1 VSASAAAAARSRAV
15 EAALALCRFAHFAAA
30 MTLFGAMAFVAALAP
45 PDLARALRPATRAI
59 AAAAIPIAAASALV
73 WLALESASMADDW
86 SALVDPPSIGA
97 VLTDTAFGAVWLW
110 RLVVAAALVG
120 ALALGRAGPSV
131 ALVVGAAL
139 LLMSLGLVD
148 HAAMQTG
155 AVGALHRAN
164 DAAHLLATAAWL
176 GGLPMFA
183 LSLSAYRDSRLA
195 AEAVTAMRRFSFW
208 GQFDVALVVLT
219 GVGNVALTSGF
230 ASFAPTPYRMLLATK
245 LVLVAT
251 MIALALINRYV
262 LAPRLKP
269 DGPAQRALARSC
281 LAEVV
286 LGAAVV
292 ALVSL
297 FGLLDPS

>member
-1 VSASAAAAARSRAV
+1 M

-30 MTLFGAMAFVAALAP
+30 MTLFGAMVFVAALAP

-59 AAAAIPIAAASALV
+59 AAAAIPVAALSALV

-86 SALVDPPSIGA
+86 SALIDPQSIGA

-110 RLVVAAALVG
+110 RLVVVAALVG
-120 ALALGRAGPSV
+120 ALALGRAGPTL
-131 ALVVGAAL
+131 AFVVGAAL
-139 LLMSLGLVD
+139 LLASLGLVD

-164 DAAHLLATAAWL
+164 DAAHLMATAAWL

-183 LSLSAYRDSRLA
+183 LCLDAYRDPRLGA
-195 AEAVTAMRRFSFW
+195 DAVTAMRRFSFW

-230 ASFAPTPYRMLLATK
+230 GSLAPTPYRILLAVK
-245 LVLVAT
+245 LALVAT
-251 MIALALINRYV
+251 LVALALVNRYV
-262 LAPRLKP
+262 LAPRLAA
-269 DGPAQRALARSC
+269 DAAAQRALARSC
-281 LAEVV
+281 VAEVV
-286 LGAAVV
+286 LGAMVV
-292 ALVSL
+292 ALVSV

>member
-1 VSASAAAAARSRAV
+1 V

-59 AAAAIPIAAASALV
+59 AAAAIPVAALSALV

-86 SALVDPPSIGA
+86 SALIDPQSIGA

-110 RLVVAAALVG
+110 RLVVVAALVG
-120 ALALGRAGPSV
+120 ALALGRAGPTL
-131 ALVVGAAL
+131 AFVVGAAL
-139 LLMSLGLVD
+139 LLASLGLVD

-164 DAAHLLATAAWL
+164 DAAHLMATAAWL

-183 LSLSAYRDSRLA
+183 LCLDAYRDPRLGA
-195 AEAVTAMRRFSFW
+195 DAVTAMRRFSFW

-230 ASFAPTPYRMLLATK
+230 GSLAPTPYRILLAVK
-245 LVLVAT
+245 LALVAT
-251 MIALALINRYV
+251 LVALALVNRYV
-262 LAPRLKP
+262 LAPRLAA
-269 DGPAQRALARSC
+269 DAAAQRALARSC
-281 LAEVV
+281 VAEVV
-286 LGAAVV
+286 LGAMVV
-292 ALVSL
+292 ALVSV